1 MEEHVLNKIA
11 PSLRPPLP
19 TALSLALAL
28 TLAACSSVDLASAP
42 ATGPAPAVVAATQ
55 PAAASAPDTASSQPG
70 VVVASAAASAP
81 AAAASDAEAMEA
93 DDEDDTDTAKT
104 GSVPAVLPPYDPL
117 QPDTRVNLDDSAA
130 RSDLWHR
137 VRGGFAIPDMDT
149 PAVKQWEQWYAA
161 RPDYVA
167 RMTARGSRYLYHITQ
182 EVERRHMPSEL
193 ALLPFTESAF
203 NPQAM
208 SVAKASGMWQ
218 FVSATGKDFD
228 LKQNIFRDDRRD
240 VLSSTRAA
248 LDYLQRLHDMFGDWQ
263 LALAAYNCGQGNVQR
278 AILRNQK
285 RGLPTDYASLSLP
298 KETSEYVPKLQAV
311 KNIVLHPDAYGL
323 TLPPV
328 GNHPYFLSVPIERD
342 IDVDTAAKLANVHI
356 DEFRMLNPQLDKP
369 VILAAGTPQ
378 VLLPYD
384 NADDF
389 VRAVKAHQGPLAT
402 WTVYSVGK
410 TMRPADAAKA
420 VGMSEAELREVNH
433 IPARMLVRS
442 GSTLLVPRSAQHSA
456 DVSVAVADSAAISLA
471 PDLPPTRRVNMRVG
485 KGGESVASV
494 ARRWH
499 VSTTQVA
506 QWNHVSANGKF
517 AAGSTAVLFLP
528 RSTSLA
534 RAPSHAAGT
543 RVVAAKG
550 KAAPAA
556 KARVAQAPNARS
568 GAHVA
573 VSKAPVRKGK
583 TVVAHKGGGSPRPVA
598 AKTRI
603 AQP

>member
-1 MEEHVLNKIA
+1 MA
-11 PSLRPPLP
+11 PAE
-19 TALSLALAL
+19 T
-28 TLAACSSVDLASAP
+28 ASAAEP
-42 ATGPAPAVVAATQ
+42 
-55 PAAASAPDTASSQPG
+55 AASAASTQ
-70 VVVASAAASAP
+70 VATSTSGAAGAP
-81 AAAASDAEAMEA
+81 AAAASDAEAMDA
-93 DDEDDTDTAKT
+93 DDDDDTDTAAK
-104 GSVPAVLPPYDPL
+104 SAPAVLPPYDPL
-117 QPDTRVNLDDSAA
+117 QPEAKVNLDNSAA

-137 VRGGFAIPDMDT
+137 VRDGFAIPDLDN
-149 PAVKQWEQWYAA
+149 AEVKVWEQWYSS
-161 RPDYVA
+161 RPDYVG
-167 RMTARGSRYLYHITQ
+167 RMTARGSKYLFHITQ
-182 EVERRHMPSEL
+182 EVERRHMPTEL

-248 LDYLQRLHDMFGDWQ
+248 LDYLQRLHDMFGDWR
-263 LALAAYNCGQGNVQR
+263 LALAAYNCGQGTVQR
-278 AILRNQK
+278 AIARNLK
-285 RGLPTDYASLSLP
+285 AGLPTDYESLSLP
-298 KETSEYVPKLQAV
+298 VETRQYVPKLQAV
-311 KNIVLHPDAYGL
+311 KNIVMHPDAYGL

-342 IDVDTAAKLANVHI
+342 IDVDTAAKLANVPI

-389 VRAVKAHQGPLAT
+389 VRAVKSHQGALAT
-402 WTVYSVGK
+402 WTAYVVGK

-433 IPARMLVRS
+433 IPARMLVKS
-442 GSTLLVPRSAQHSA
+442 GSTLLVPRSAQHIA
-456 DVSVAVADSAAISLA
+456 DVSVAVADSAAMALA
-471 PDLPPTRRVNMRVG
+471 PDLPPTRRVNMRIA
-485 KGGESVASV
+485 KGGETVAAV
-494 ARRWH
+494 AKRWH
-499 VSTTQVA
+499 VSPTEVA
-506 QWNHVSANGKF
+506 TWNHVKPTAKF

-534 RAPSHAAGT
+534 RAPAHPAPTKAVANAPAGKA
-543 RVVAAKG
+543 VVAK
-550 KAAPAA
+550 APAA
-556 KARVAQAPNARS
+556 KTRVAQTPNARS

-573 VSKAPVRKGK
+573 VSKAPRR
-583 TVVAHKGGGSPRPVA
+583 TVVAHKAAGTPAKPVS
-598 AKTRI
+598 KTKV